1 MKAALLLTTALI
13 SPAAQAQT
21 PTSSGVYHLTAC
33 LDSHYGAGN
42 WTQRT
47 SIGVGTDIGPALSDC
62 VTAIRNTTGRGRI
75 YIDPGIWLLT
85 TSPPTFTGIQLEG
98 YGSQASV
105 VVYNSGAGIAFPYIN
120 TKSNGCLDGGGMRG
134 IAILLE
140 KGFGTS
146 NAYAIVLSGDTSCQP
161 DQTLW
166 EDLYVTSVAG
176 ASYWWETFH
185 ADGSART
192 KPQGIRGG
200 SMHNIQLFN
209 AHHVGLYMAN
219 AVQWDLVNVGIY
231 TGIGTGKDVWL
242 YGAGTRS
249 TNSVHIN
256 AIGLNYAG
264 KLHLACSDGH
274 VNYTRVC

>member
-1 MKAALLLTTALI
+1 MKAALLLTAALI

-42 WTQRT
+42 WTPRT
-47 SIGVGTDIGPALSDC
+47 GIGVGTDIGPALSDC

-105 VVYNSGAGIAFPYIN
+105 VVYNSGAGVAFRYIAASPCF
-120 TKSNGCLDGGGMRG
+120 TGGGMRG
-134 IAILLE
+134 IGILLE
-140 KGFGTS
+140 SGFGNS
-146 NAYAIVLSGDTSCQP
+146 AAYAIELKGNSVCQP
-161 DQTLW
+161 DQTVW
-166 EDLYVTSVAG
+166 EDLYISAVG
-176 ASYWWETFH
+176 RASYWWDIFH
-185 ADGSART
+185 LDGTART
-192 KPQGIRGG
+192 APQGVRVG
-200 SMHNIQLFN
+200 SMHNIQLFK
-209 AHHVGLYMAN
+209 AHHTGLYMAN

-231 TGIGTGKDVWL
+231 TGIGTGNDVWL

-249 TNSVHIN
+249 TNSAHIN

-274 VNYTRVC
+274 VNYTSVC